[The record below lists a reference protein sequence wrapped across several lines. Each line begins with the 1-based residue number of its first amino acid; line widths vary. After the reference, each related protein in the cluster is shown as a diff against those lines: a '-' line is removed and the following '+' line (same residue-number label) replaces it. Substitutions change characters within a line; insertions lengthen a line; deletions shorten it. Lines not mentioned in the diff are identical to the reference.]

1 MVSSVRQIW
10 KGRFS
15 EISITAG
22 PVPTRKPPPRRPS
35 PIREPEPEPDEV
47 PYTIPDSPKF
57 PSRPNREVNPEP
69 LRPLFIPQI

>member
-1 MVSSVRQIW
+1 MVSSVRQIG

-22 PVPTRKPPPRRPS
+22 PVPTRKPTPRRPS
-35 PIREPEPEPDEV
+35 PIREPEPKPDED
-47 PYTIPDSPKF
+47 PTIPDSPKF
-57 PSRPNREVNPEP
+57 PSRPDREVNPWP